1 MASFFRQFISYC
13 IIGILFFVHGAME
26 FASYVFE
33 FLEDVEDGAEDF
45 LIELGWEITKIDD

>member
-1 MASFFRQFISYC
+1 MTNFFRQFISYS